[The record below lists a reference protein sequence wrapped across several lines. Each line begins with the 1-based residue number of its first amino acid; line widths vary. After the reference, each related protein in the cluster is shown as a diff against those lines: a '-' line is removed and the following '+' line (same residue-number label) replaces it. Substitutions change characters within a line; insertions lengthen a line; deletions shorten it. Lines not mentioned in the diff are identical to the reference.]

1 MMKTAKQFLDLFRM
15 NLLDVEVDPSP
26 YGTHSFRRGGAQFLS
41 DEVGLS
47 VKQICEWGGWS
58 YDSNSTMTVFK
69 YLCSWADSP
78 ARLRESLLDPE
89 QPAVRKCP
97 TCHRSCNCH

>member
-1 MMKTAKQFLDLFRM
+1 MKTAKQFLDLFRM
-15 NLLDVEVDPSP
+15 NLLDVGVDPSP

-58 YDSNSTMTVFK
+58 YDSNSTMTIFK
-69 YLCSWADSP
+69 YLCSWVDSP
-78 ARLRESLLDPE
+78 VRDRESLLDPDR
-89 QPAVRKCP
+89 PVVRKCP
-97 TCHRSCNCH
+97 TCHRSCNCR